1 MFLCGSV
8 LIHTRNDAQRGEE
21 GGGHGRWSRKA
32 EWGRAWSALHCL
44 DRRVGGRE
52 RGPLRRPLG
61 ARAAEQVFDSPR
73 RASRGNQ
80 AAAAHTTRTPAE
92 TGRER
97 LAVLDGASKLHHDAA
112 NPPPTPHPRRIHQK
126 CYGIDGGRWSLD
138 GIGEPDAGGAAR
150 HHRTAAEQNPF
161 RARALRVRVVA

>member
-21 GGGHGRWSRKA
+21 GGGHGRCSRKA
-32 EWGRAWSALHCL
+32 EWGRAWSALHGL

-112 NPPPTPHPRRIHQK
+112 NPLPRRIP
-126 CYGIDGGRWSLD
+126 GGSTRSAMGSMEADGASTESENLMREEQRD
-138 GIGEPDAGGAAR
+138 TIEPR
-150 HHRTAAEQNPF
+150 LNKTLSERE
-161 RARALRVRVVA
+161 R